1 MLWMRE
7 KVTDRIP
14 LCVVLL
20 SSLLISFSRS
30 PSYSKNEIPKP
41 ARKLLLSQYQNFDT
55 WVLRGTCIL
64 NRGVLG
70 VMWHNI
76 LVWLWAGLF
85 AITQSWACI
94 FLPLSLG
101 CSFKRWYMYAFTPS
115 HQQKSIAQIKLCLSI
130 FTMTFIIKWKQKRSV
145 LLGHT
150 CIYIS
155 NYVYNFKWRFHTC
168 GTFPCLCPIS
178 LLVHRVTLTY
188 FILINEMKTHLNAV
202 HKGGFLLMRLSC

>member
-1 MLWMRE
+1 M
-7 KVTDRIP
+7 
-14 LCVVLL
+14 
-20 SSLLISFSRS
+20 
-30 PSYSKNEIPKP
+30 
-41 ARKLLLSQYQNFDT
+41 
-55 WVLRGTCIL
+55 
-64 NRGVLG
+64 
-70 VMWHNI
+70 
-76 LVWLWAGLF
+76 F

-145 LLGHT
+145 LLGIIS
-150 CIYIS
+150 IYQYQTMYTIS
-155 NYVYNFKWRFHTC
+155 NY

-188 FILINEMKTHLNAV
+188 LILINEMKTNLNAV

>member
-7 KVTDRIP
+7 IVTDRIP

-20 SSLLISFSRS
+20 SSLSFSFSRS
-30 PSYSKNEIPKP
+30 PSYSKNEISKP
-41 ARKLLLSQYQNFDT
+41 ARKLLLSQYQKFDT

-64 NRGVLG
+64 HRGVLG

-94 FLPLSLG
+94 FLPLRMG
-101 CSFKRWYMYAFTPS
+101 CSFKRWCMYAFTPS
-115 HQQKSIAQIKLCLSI
+115 HQQKSYSTDK
-130 FTMTFIIKWKQKRSV
+130 TMSFNFYND
-145 LLGHT
+145 
-150 CIYIS
+150 IYYQMETKKISLTGAYMYLS
-155 NYVYNFKWRFHTC
+155 NYVYNFKWRFHTY

-178 LLVHRVTLTY
+178 LLVHRVTLTW
-188 FILINEMKTHLNAV
+188 LI
-202 HKGGFLLMRLSC
+202 